1 MRVCLDL
8 AMGRPWHEVI
18 PRPAIRHATAAQ
30 LQRAMA
36 VAEAVLSDPGSL
48 PALNAASLH
57 MRGKA
62 RRSAPE
68 PR

>member
-18 PRPAIRHATAAQ
+18 PRPAIRHASVAQ
-30 LQRAMA
+30 LKRAVA
-36 VAEAVLSDPGSL
+36 VAEAVLNDPGSL
-48 PALNAASLH
+48 PARNDASLQ

-62 RRSAPE
+62 RGSAPG